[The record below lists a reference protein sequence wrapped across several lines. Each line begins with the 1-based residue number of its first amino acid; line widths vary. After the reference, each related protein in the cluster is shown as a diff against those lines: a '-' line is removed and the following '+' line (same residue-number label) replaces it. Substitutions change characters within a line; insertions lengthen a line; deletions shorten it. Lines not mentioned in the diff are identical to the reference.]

1 MDTRLK
7 KPIAITGALV
17 VLFIIILLI
26 SNGNVTVN
34 VFSLVVLLALI
45 ALVWFRYLQANNL
58 TVDVTKPISEVIPE
72 DTSNA
77 SLDDED
83 VATRTGAVCEK
94 AGVYVCKDHP
104 KRKVNMKMGNR
115 FPPCR
120 GDKKGHSAIWILKD

>member
-45 ALVWFRYLQANNL
+45 ALVWFRYLQANNV

-104 KRKVNMKMGNR
+104 KRKVNMKLGNR

>member
-104 KRKVNMKMGNR
+104 KRKVNMKLGNR

>member
-45 ALVWFRYLQANNL
+45 ALVWFRYLQANNV
-58 TVDVTKPISEVIPE
+58 TVDVTKPISEGVPE
-72 DTSNA
+72 DTSDA

-83 VATRTGAVCEK
+83 IATRTGAVCEK